1 MIVVT
6 GRPTRPR
13 LRWLT
18 RGGRTAE
25 LRIGRVFRF
34 GRPAALVCVVLLAAS
49 CASRTAP
56 GGSRSSAPHLTST
69 HASSSAAS
77 TSATGRV
84 APAPYTAGT
93 TRKAPRSSMVSTPP
107 TSGRVPDRSTG
118 AVMQV
123 GLSDNGR
130 RVEVRRGQRLQVKL
144 AGAWSAP
151 VAGPVGEG
159 AGLQVLHR
167 DSAEGSSAQ
176 GPAVAMFTAVR
187 VGVASVQAVEDV
199 PCLHTQPRCARP
211 QGHFE
216 LTVLVTP
223 PPGMSAG
230 PLPLPAP

>member
-1 MIVVT
+1 
-6 GRPTRPR
+6 
-13 LRWLT
+13 
-18 RGGRTAE
+18 
-25 LRIGRVFRF
+25 
-34 GRPAALVCVVLLAAS
+34 
-49 CASRTAP
+49 
-56 GGSRSSAPHLTST
+56 
-69 HASSSAAS
+69 
-77 TSATGRV
+77 
-84 APAPYTAGT
+84 
-93 TRKAPRSSMVSTPP
+93 MVSTPP

-187 VGVASVQAVEDV
+187 VGVM
-199 PCLHTQPRCARP
+199 CAHP
-211 QGHFE
+211 EGHFE

>member
-1 MIVVT
+1 
-6 GRPTRPR
+6 
-13 LRWLT
+13 
-18 RGGRTAE
+18 
-25 LRIGRVFRF
+25 
-34 GRPAALVCVVLLAAS
+34 
-49 CASRTAP
+49 
-56 GGSRSSAPHLTST
+56 
-69 HASSSAAS
+69 
-77 TSATGRV
+77 
-84 APAPYTAGT
+84 
-93 TRKAPRSSMVSTPP
+93 MVSTPP
-107 TSGRVPDRSTG
+107 TSGRIPDRSTG
-118 AVMQV
+118 AVTQV

-167 DSAEGSSAQ
+167 DSAEGSSPQ